1 MGEKKSETTR
11 EGADLRHADAA
22 MTASGVEDWFVR
34 EVLPLEAML
43 MRYLHQNWRNKS
55 DIEDFR
61 QEIYAQVLE
70 AAELR
75 IPERAKPFV
84 LATARNLLI
93 NRVRR
98 EQVVHI
104 DAVPDLDALG
114 VVLDEPGA
122 ERSAIARD
130 VLRRLQAAL
139 DRLPP
144 RCREAVILRRIE
156 GVPRAEIARRMGI
169 AERTVA
175 DHIAAGMCALAD
187 VLYGDAVEMRGDK

>member
-1 MGEKKSETTR
+1 MGDKTTDTTR

-22 MTASGVEDWFVR
+22 MTASGVEAWFIR

-43 MRYLHQNWRNKS
+43 MRFLHQNWRNKS

-61 QEIYAQVLE
+61 QEVYALVLE
-70 AAELR
+70 AAEVR
-75 IPERAKPFV
+75 IPDRAKPFV

-98 EQVVHI
+98 EHVVHI

-114 VVLDEPGA
+114 IALDEPGPD
-122 ERSAIARD
+122 RSLIARD

-156 GVPRAEIARRMGI
+156 GLPRREIAARMGI
-169 AERTVA
+169 TERTVA
-175 DHIAAGMCALAD
+175 DHIAQGMCALAD
-187 VLYGDAVEMRGDK
+187 VLYGEPVELRGDL

>member
-1 MGEKKSETTR
+1 MGEKKSETNR
-11 EGADLRHADAA
+11 DGRHPDAA
-22 MTASGVEDWFVR
+22 MSASEVEAWFVR

-61 QEIYAQVLE
+61 QEVYAQILD
-70 AAELR
+70 AAEIK
-75 IPERAKPFV
+75 IPERAKPFL

-98 EQVVHI
+98 EHVVPI
-104 DAVPDLDALG
+104 DAVADIDAIGL
-114 VVLDEPGA
+114 VSDEPGA
-122 ERSAIARD
+122 ERSVIARD
-130 VLRRLQAAL
+130 VLRRLQVAL

-144 RCREAVILRRIE
+144 RCREAVVLRRIE
-156 GVPRAEIARRMGI
+156 GMSRRDIAARMGI

-175 DHIAAGMCALAD
+175 DHIANGMCALAD
-187 VLYGDAVEMRGDK
+187 VLYGDAAEWTRDA